1 MKVTIFTTAQVVHII
16 ARITFTH
23 VFIRSSNIRL
33 SYLHLPLNRCL
44 GLQAHSLGIL
54 VIKTT
59 YGMTDYHDN
68 APKNVMNQLEE
79 PLVTSVGCLR
89 IVSDVINC

>member
-16 ARITFTH
+16 VRITFTH
-23 VFIRSSNIRL
+23 VFIRSLNIRL
-33 SYLHLPLNRCL
+33 SYILNCWDIC
-44 GLQAHSLGIL
+44 LQAHSLGIL

-89 IVSDVINC
+89 IVSDVINCW